1 MTKSRARKYS
11 QKNNK
16 KMFYIKKYNESNNE
30 INNKFK
36 YKEDE
41 NLIIIKRKKTKTEI
55 PKIIPR
61 TINQEEF
68 ILALENKE
76 KPIVV
81 AIGPAGTGKTLLSV
95 CWAIKEYTA
104 GHFDKIV
111 ITRPNVAVDDK
122 DIGFLPGDIFKKM
135 TPWMMPVLDIFKQY
149 WCREE
154 VEMMIKD
161 EIIEICPIAYI
172 RGRTFKNAVIII
184 DEAQGT
190 TINSMLSILTRLGE
204 NSKMIITGDL
214 KQSDSLSNN
223 GLRDF
228 IEKLKRNEKELN
240 YIKLIEMN
248 EKDIE
253 RHPAIKEIIK
263 IYS

>member
-1 MTKSRARKYS
+1 MTKLRAKKS
-11 QKNNK
+11 SHNK
-16 KMFYIKKYNESNNE
+16 KMFYLKKYNNQISNKNE
-30 INNKFK
+30 NFKNN
-36 YKEDE
+36 E
-41 NLIIIKRKKTKTEI
+41 NLIIIKKNKQKTT

-61 TINQEEF
+61 TVNQEEF

-81 AIGPAGTGKTLLSV
+81 AIGPAGTGKTLISV
-95 CWAIKEYTA
+95 CWAIKEYMA
-104 GHFDKIV
+104 GKFNKIV

-135 TPWMMPVLDIFKQY
+135 TPWMMPILDIFKQY
-149 WCREE
+149 WSREE
-154 VEMMIKD
+154 VELMIKD

-172 RGRTFKNAVIII
+172 RGRTFKNSVIII

-214 KQSDSLSNN
+214 KQSDSISNN
-223 GLRDF
+223 GLKDF
-228 IEKLKRNEKELN
+228 INKLKNNEGKLN

-253 RHPAIKEIIK
+253 RHPAIKEIISM
-263 IYS
+263 YSS